1 MPEVKKDTTSH
12 MTEIVPGTSQAV
24 PATGFSLAH
33 ISDLH
38 LTTLEN
44 ARLSQLLSKRIL
56 GYLSWW
62 HKRRLVHRRDIL
74 DALLDD
80 LRITCPDQIA
90 VTGDLTHVGLPGEF
104 AEAGQWLKTLGAP
117 DRVTVIPGN
126 HEAYAGRAWIKS
138 CAMWAPYL
146 ESDSSQE
153 GPKTADFFPSLR
165 IRGQIALIGLCSARA
180 SLPFLAIGS
189 LGSTQLAE
197 LETLLRKTGE
207 QGLLRVVLVHHPPLP
222 GTIKWRKRLVD
233 NREFVDVLVRHG
245 AELVLHGHT
254 HYPTFAQATTPYG
267 NIPVIGA
274 PSASE
279 WNSKAN
285 HFAKYNIYRF
295 AQDGELTLSVRGYSE
310 SLKRFD
316 AEQESTLSLPSS
328 RKMRDV

>member
-126 HEAYAGRAWIKS
+126 HEAYAGQTWIRS
-138 CAMWAPYL
+138 SAMWAPYL
-146 ESDSSQE
+146 ESDERLDLQ
-153 GPKTADFFPSLR
+153 KTADFFPSLR
-165 IRGQIALIGLCSARA
+165 VRGRVALIGLCSARA

-189 LGSTQLAE
+189 LGRSQLDGLA
-197 LETLLRKTGE
+197 TLLDRTA
-207 QGLLRVVLVHHPPLP
+207 QAGLQRVVLIHHPPVP
-222 GTIKWRKRLVD
+222 GTIKWRKRLTD
-233 NREFVDVLVRHG
+233 SPALLQVLSRHG

-254 HYPTFAQATTPYG
+254 HYAAFSRIPTAAG
-267 NIPVIGA
+267 NIPVVGA
-274 PSASE
+274 PSGTE
-279 WNSKAN
+279 WNPRAG
-285 HFAKYNIYRF
+285 HTAKYNLYRISG
-295 AQDGELTLSVRGYSE
+295 DGQLTMTVRGY
-310 SLKRFD
+310 
-316 AEQESTLSLPSS
+316 AEDLGQFVTEEERDLSI
-328 RKMRDV
+328 